1 MQACHPQLSIPSGP
15 PTGCAL
21 AKALAVR
28 GTARPPY
35 TKGTLF
41 QQAESQSLTTGVMGD
56 PTPALRRQ
64 TAARTWAASP
74 DPPRDYREAVRP
86 RLPHVTGLGG
96 VDRVTLRPELRVGQ
110 GLRLRRLAGSP
121 TCWRAATGRGSRA
134 PAAMGEWGGRRKEI
148 TGFPRPPR
156 GVREWKHEGG
166 SEEAVC
172 PALWL
177 GCSAPTPFRARA
189 RCLPSVR
196 PAVPARAI
204 PGGVRS
210 RRGQLYAP
218 CPAARHRAFPGR
230 GRRLAAGKSLFGR
243 GGSAFIWARPGRGGA
258 SRRALRAGRG
268 GAGLCLS
275 PGRAALGPLKGPC
288 YRGAWGS
295 RTSGSVE
302 CQGLERPGR
311 SGPLPSPPT

>member
-1 MQACHPQLSIPSGP
+1 MILHLPRGGKP
-15 PTGCAL
+15 PPGLWRHHLTL
-21 AKALAVR
+21 R
-28 GTARPPY
+28 GIT
-35 TKGTLF
+35 
-41 QQAESQSLTTGVMGD
+41 ESK
-56 PTPALRRQ
+56 
-64 TAARTWAASP
+64 
-74 DPPRDYREAVRP
+74 VRP

-110 GLRLRRLAGSP
+110 GLRLRRLRRLTNLPGGPLPGVEAGA
-121 TCWRAATGRGSRA
+121 CG
-134 PAAMGEWGGRRKEI
+134 GEWGEARK
-148 TGFPRPPR
+148 GKSR
-156 GVREWKHEGG
+156 GSPDLRVECVSEARAR

-189 RCLPSVR
+189 LPPRCAPLFP
-196 PAVPARAI
+196 RAI

-268 GAGLCLS
+268 RGRALPES
-275 PGRAALGPLKGPC
+275 RRAALGLLEGPLLSRGP
-288 YRGAWGS
+288 WGS

-302 CQGLERPGR
+302 CQGLERPEDPVH
-311 SGPLPSPPT
+311 SLPSHLTTDRGNGRQGSGKFSYSCQTMLVLSDTMLLRVARNPLY